1 MVWPFPPQIALKIY
15 AGSPGQPT
23 SQDWEVRSIS
33 GLLGFQEGP
42 EGGLKQRKVAPYQ
55 GYRLKS
61 ESHEGESREKKSSP
75 KVLF

>member
-55 GYRLKS
+55 GTDSSLKVTKVRV
-61 ESHEGESREKKSSP
+61 GKSSP